1 MPIPPL
7 SPAVNTVVNKKQ
19 DTPKS
24 NPSGL
29 PIIPENLTTCLI
41 ASGTLYPDYASALK
55 ADNPQLLYPHIFKQ
69 FITNKSVIPA
79 MVGWRVAY
87 VVASSEVS
95 SRASNYFGHTPVG
108 LLTASA
114 VESVTTFPLWMRMKE
129 GQLGK
134 TNVVAW
140 RETLKASLSLK
151 QQGSFFMGNALVNV
165 PAITF
170 ANLAYVW
177 TAKTVNS
184 QDDTIATVARGGVY
198 WGASTL
204 VLTASRA
211 VAMGGRPGFH
221 GLLATGL
228 RDLFYTLI
236 FIPNLD
242 KPEVK

>member
-7 SPAVNTVVNKKQ
+7 SPAVTPVVKKKQ
-19 DTPKS
+19 DSPKS

-29 PIIPENLTTCLI
+29 PNISENLLTCFI
-41 ASGTLYPDYASALK
+41 ASATLYPDYASAVK
-55 ADNPQLLYPHIFKQ
+55 ADKPELRYRAIFDQ
-69 FITNKSVIPA
+69 FISREYSIPP

-87 VVASSEVS
+87 VVASSVVS
-95 SRASNYFGHTPVG
+95 SGASNYFGHTPTG
-108 LLTASA
+108 LLMASA
-114 VESVTTFPLWMRMKE
+114 LESATTFPLWKRMKE

-134 TNVVAW
+134 TSKVAW
-140 RETLKASLSLK
+140 RETFIASRSPK
-151 QQGSFFMGNALVNV
+151 QQGAFFMGNALVNV
-165 PAITF
+165 PAITV

-184 QDDTIATVARGGVY
+184 KDDSIATIARGGVY
-198 WGASTL
+198 WAASTI
-204 VLTASRA
+204 VLTATRA

-221 GLLATGL
+221 GLVATGL
-228 RDLFYTLI
+228 RDLLYTFI